1 MSAPRLTI
9 RVQLQQD
16 HGFSRPLFHKSK
28 PRRWPWLLLLLLLG
42 GGAVLLW
49 LQPELIALP
58 PQSSPQQ
65 IEAAPVAVTT
75 PLNLAIVADQAAP
88 VVAEAVAAEPA
99 VVEAT
104 ALAVAAEPAN
114 QPEMATPEPQA
125 VVAVAETAVAEP
137 AAVEPVVVEPVITA
151 VEPAAAA
158 TAATPV
164 AEEPTTATAAPLAAS
179 AEQGADPRIA
189 RQLLTAA
196 INNREPVG
204 QLNDPLAAPV
214 VVYFFNELKEMQGE
228 QVSHRWYRDDQL
240 VRERTI
246 NVGAV
251 RWRTWSR
258 HEIGDKATGQ
268 WRVELVDSSGKLLAS
283 QQWLVTGSMP

>member
-204 QLNDPLAAPV
+204 QLNGPLAAPV

>member
-99 VVEAT
+99 
-104 ALAVAAEPAN
+104 N
-114 QPEMATPEPQA
+114 QPEIATPEPQA

-204 QLNDPLAAPV
+204 QLNGPLAAPV